1 MLQVIPLMLVDQDV
15 ILNQHPSHHSQ
26 PSGFLTPCLTPMPSV
41 QRGPGSQG
49 KPMKTFRD
57 SHTAGYWS
65 HGGFCRVA
73 GAGEG
78 SYERKLDNG
87 KAQDLALPPAL
98 RSSQELMKS

>member
-1 MLQVIPLMLVDQDV
+1 
-15 ILNQHPSHHSQ
+15 
-26 PSGFLTPCLTPMPSV
+26 
-41 QRGPGSQG
+41 
-49 KPMKTFRD
+49 MKTFRD